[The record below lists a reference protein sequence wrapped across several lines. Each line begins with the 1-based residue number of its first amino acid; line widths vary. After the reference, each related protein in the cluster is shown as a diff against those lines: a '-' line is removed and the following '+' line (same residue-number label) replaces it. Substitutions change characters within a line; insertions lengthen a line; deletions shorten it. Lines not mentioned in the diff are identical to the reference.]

1 MREALEQ
8 LTTDTMKLA
17 ATRPWS
23 LTDAELIDSI
33 GPAYRHEQ
41 AAAAVTLH
49 LVREIEARGIPAAER
64 FRSTAG
70 WLRSRLRI
78 DPGPARERVVAAT
91 ALDRR
96 PALDD
101 ALCTGQVDVRQA
113 TTIANALDDLPAE
126 VGDETITAAERTLI
140 GFAGEF
146 EPNRL
151 RKLGGR
157 ILQHVAPEIADRIER
172 EQLERAEA
180 RAHAKRSFTLGMP
193 QDGRVRLSG
202 SLSIEDA
209 AIVSAALDPLCV
221 PRPDDRSPGQRR
233 ADALVDV
240 CQLALRTRDLPDNGG
255 APPQLA
261 VTVPFDVLT
270 QQLTTATLDNG
281 ERLAP
286 TTVRRLACDAQ
297 ILPIVLG
304 GAGQVLDAG
313 RARRLATGPVRRALV
328 IRDRGCAFPS
338 CDRPPRWCDAHHLQ
352 PWSKG
357 GATALNNLVLL
368 CRHHHRTIHD
378 GNWQVRLDTNGLPE
392 FIPPP
397 WTDPRQAPRRNSY
410 HQRT

>member
-1 MREALEQ
+1 MRETLEQ

-23 LTDAELIDSI
+23 LTDTELIDSI

-64 FRSTAG
+64 FGSTAG

-113 TTIANALDDLPAE
+113 TAIANALDDLPAE
-126 VGDETITAAERTLI
+126 VGDETITAAERRLI

-193 QDGRVRLSG
+193 QDGRVMNNGPTSAGPSWATWFSSAVNQASPREADT
-202 SLSIEDA
+202 IRR
-209 AIVSAALDPLCV
+209 VPAAL
-221 PRPDDRSPGQRR
+221 
-233 ADALVDV
+233 
-240 CQLALRTRDLPDNGG
+240 
-255 APPQLA
+255 
-261 VTVPFDVLT
+261 PFPVL
-270 QQLTTATLDNG
+270 
-281 ERLAP
+281 
-286 TTVRRLACDAQ
+286 
-297 ILPIVLG
+297 
-304 GAGQVLDAG
+304 AG
-313 RARRLATGPVRRALV
+313 RTTPARRT
-328 IRDRGCAFPS
+328 
-338 CDRPPRWCDAHHLQ
+338 
-352 PWSKG
+352 
-357 GATALNNLVLL
+357 
-368 CRHHHRTIHD
+368 
-378 GNWQVRLDTNGLPE
+378 
-392 FIPPP
+392 
-397 WTDPRQAPRRNSY
+397 
-410 HQRT
+410 

>member
-1 MREALEQ
+1 MFDTRDMRETLEQ

-23 LTDAELIDSI
+23 LTDTELIDSI

-64 FRSTAG
+64 FGSTAG

-113 TTIANALDDLPAE
+113 TAIANALDDLPAE
-126 VGDETITAAERTLI
+126 VGDETITAAERRLI

-193 QDGRVRLSG
+193 QDGRVMNNGPTSAGPSWATWFSSAVNQASPREADT
-202 SLSIEDA
+202 IRR
-209 AIVSAALDPLCV
+209 VPAAL
-221 PRPDDRSPGQRR
+221 
-233 ADALVDV
+233 
-240 CQLALRTRDLPDNGG
+240 
-255 APPQLA
+255 
-261 VTVPFDVLT
+261 PFPVL
-270 QQLTTATLDNG
+270 
-281 ERLAP
+281 
-286 TTVRRLACDAQ
+286 
-297 ILPIVLG
+297 
-304 GAGQVLDAG
+304 AG
-313 RARRLATGPVRRALV
+313 RTTPARRT
-328 IRDRGCAFPS
+328 
-338 CDRPPRWCDAHHLQ
+338 
-352 PWSKG
+352 
-357 GATALNNLVLL
+357 
-368 CRHHHRTIHD
+368 
-378 GNWQVRLDTNGLPE
+378 
-392 FIPPP
+392 
-397 WTDPRQAPRRNSY
+397 
-410 HQRT
+410 

>member
-1 MREALEQ
+1 
-8 LTTDTMKLA
+8 
-17 ATRPWS
+17 
-23 LTDAELIDSI
+23 
-33 GPAYRHEQ
+33 
-41 AAAAVTLH
+41 
-49 LVREIEARGIPAAER
+49 
-64 FRSTAG
+64 
-70 WLRSRLRI
+70 
-78 DPGPARERVVAAT
+78 
-91 ALDRR
+91 
-96 PALDD
+96 
-101 ALCTGQVDVRQA
+101 
-113 TTIANALDDLPAE
+113 
-126 VGDETITAAERTLI
+126 
-140 GFAGEF
+140 
-146 EPNRL
+146 
-151 RKLGGR
+151 
-157 ILQHVAPEIADRIER
+157 
-172 EQLERAEA
+172 
-180 RAHAKRSFTLGMP
+180 
-193 QDGRVRLSG
+193 
-202 SLSIEDA
+202 
-209 AIVSAALDPLCV
+209 
-221 PRPDDRSPGQRR
+221 
-233 ADALVDV
+233 V

-286 TTVRRLACDAQ
+286 TTARRLACDAQ